1 MNRKKHWELVYEKK
15 DPSQVSWT
23 QAKPEISLQLIQ
35 KANLSKTAKIIDIGG
50 GDSNLV
56 DYLLEAGYKNI
67 TVLDIST
74 TSIEK
79 AKKRLGHKATMVTWI
94 VTDITGFR
102 PTEKYDLW
110 HDRATFHF
118 LTSMAEIDAYKTIAR
133 KAIKDRL
140 IIGTFSKNGPLTCS
154 GLEIAQYDEED
165 LTKVF
170 EQNFKKI
177 ECSKVA
183 HITPFNTVQNFQF
196 CSFKV
201 LL

>member
-1 MNRKKHWELVYEKK
+1 MNRKKHWESVYENK

-23 QAKPEISLQLIQ
+23 QTKPEISLKFIQ
-35 KANLSKTAKIIDIGG
+35 DANLSKSAKIIDIGG

-67 TVLDIST
+67 TVLDISIIA
-74 TSIEK
+74 IEK
-79 AKKRLGHKATMVTWI
+79 AKKRLGHKAAMVTWI
-94 VTDITGFR
+94 VTDITAFQ

-118 LTSMAEIDAYKTIAR
+118 LTSMEEIEAYKTIAIQ
-133 KAIKDRL
+133 AIQNYL
-140 IIGTFSKNGPLTCS
+140 VVGTFSKDGPLTCS
-154 GLEIAQYDEED
+154 GLEITQYDEEQ

-170 EQNFKKI
+170 EQGFKKI

-183 HITPFNTVQNFQF
+183 HVTPFNTIQDFQF